1 MNCIPGRITEHASWC
16 LNRLR
21 RVCFVCLYSPVIV
34 LGACSAPASESDTPP
49 SPGAMTYR
57 VDYRVTPDPAAA
69 GAQVE
74 LRISQP
80 RHLLR
85 VFDMQRGKIDVDSL
99 EGDGEITID
108 NDRVLWSPPAD
119 GGALTWFVPL
129 NHERIAGAFDARIEA
144 DWAIF
149 RGSDIIPAARTRTV
163 RGALSETQ
171 LAFDLPTAWSSLTPY
186 YGRQHRYSV
195 QNTERRFDRP
205 TGWFLLGKFGR
216 RNETIAGRRVVVA
229 GPTGH
234 SVRRM
239 DMLALLR
246 WTLPELTNLLP
257 GFPSRLTIIS
267 AGSPMWRGGLS
278 APNSLFIH
286 ADRPLLSE
294 NGTSTLLHELM
305 HIGMGLSAEDGADW
319 IVEGLAEYYGLELL
333 RRTGTISEK
342 RHNTA
347 LAHLEEWGREAQ
359 ILCTDRASGPI
370 TARAVDV
377 LNQLDREL
385 RQTYATSLDDVLR
398 QLVTKDRDI
407 RVADLQSVVSGL
419 AGELPAIIANENLP
433 GCGS

>member
-1 MNCIPGRITEHASWC
+1 MIVCSGRH
-16 LNRLR
+16 R
-21 RVCFVCLYSPVIV
+21 
-34 LGACSAPASESDTPP
+34 
-49 SPGAMTYR
+49 
-57 VDYRVTPDPAAA
+57 
-69 GAQVE
+69 
-74 LRISQP
+74 
-80 RHLLR
+80 
-85 VFDMQRGKIDVDSL
+85 
-99 EGDGEITID
+99 
-108 NDRVLWSPPAD
+108 AD
-119 GGALTWFVPL
+119 GGTLTWTVPL
-129 NHERIAGAFDARIEA
+129 NHERTPGAFDARIEA

-163 RGALSETQ
+163 RGALSETH
-171 LAFDLPTAWSSLTPY
+171 LAFDLPKAWSSLTPY
-186 YGRQHRYSV
+186 YGREHRYSV

-205 TGWFLLGKFGR
+205 TGWFLLGGFGR
-216 RNETIAGRRVVVA
+216 RNETIAGRRVVVG

-257 GFPSRLTIIS
+257 EFPSRLTIIS

-347 LAHLEEWGREAQ
+347 LVRLEEWGREAKN
-359 ILCTDRASGPI
+359 LCTDRASGPI
-370 TARAVDV
+370 TARAVGV